1 MKLVNV
7 FLVLVFTLYS
17 ALLSASSLDFSDVV
31 KDVFDNGEVSKA
43 QHTTFWSSLNK
54 ESQADADAFLNSVKG
69 STLIAQQVQL
79 EVWKSAKAS
88 RESQSITRTEELL
101 ALNKSLMDT
110 FKNNLQWPEGSADY
124 KAAVSE
130 FEMGI
135 ARSAKSTDII
145 LQTAAVGGAI
155 TLPDGGELPLNKANI
170 ELIITNISRIFI
182 ALNKLFDPQWID

>member
-1 MKLVNV
+1 MKLVKV
-7 FLVLVFTLYS
+7 LLVLVFTLHC

-54 ESQADADAFLNSVKG
+54 ESKADADAFLHSIKG
-69 STLIAQQVQL
+69 STLMGQQVQL

-88 RESQSITRTEELL
+88 LESQSITRTEQLL
-101 ALNKSLMDT
+101 ALNESLMDT
-110 FKNNLQWPEGSADY
+110 FKNALQWPEGSADY

-135 ARSAKSTDII
+135 ARSAKSTDMI

-155 TLPDGGELPLNKANI
+155 TLPDGGELPLNKGNI
-170 ELIITNISRIFI
+170 ELIITNISTIFI
-182 ALNKLFDPQWID
+182 ALNKLLDPQWVD

>member
-1 MKLVNV
+1 MKLVKV

-43 QHTTFWSSLNK
+43 QHITFWSSLNK